1 MKWSRKMVTLS
12 VVTCLMLAACGNNSA
27 GEQAESNGSNEMV
40 NSSSEES
47 DTSMNEEASTETSDE
62 ASTDEEGTEEGEAT
76 SDDPSD
82 EGTEENTN
90 DHTEGDSKEETSES
104 SEVTITSGTSAVDYL
119 KRELE
124 ADETQNI
131 DFADIVFREMGP
143 IQTDDGGPYYTVQL
157 TSKSLKEKG
166 GSGTVGLYKVYED
179 GTYELN

>member
-1 MKWSRKMVTLS
+1 MKWNRKMVTLS
-12 VVTCLMLAACGNNSA
+12 VFACLVLAACGNNSA
-27 GEQAESNGSNEMV
+27 VEQAESNGSNEMTS
-40 NSSSEES
+40 SSSEES
-47 DTSMNEEASTETSDE
+47 DASMNEEASTETSDE
-62 ASTDEEGTEEGEAT
+62 ASVDEEGEAT

-90 DHTEGDSKEETSES
+90 DHTEGDSEEESSES
-104 SEVTITSGTSAVDYL
+104 SEVAITSGSSAVDYL

-131 DFADIVFREMGP
+131 DFEDIVFREMGP
-143 IQTDDGGPYYTVQL
+143 IQTDDGGSYYTVQL